1 MDVFWLEAAIAD
13 IEEIVAYIAA
23 DNPVAARQVAS
34 GLYDAAA
41 RLGSHPRIGRRGRSR
56 GTRELVVPS
65 LPFII
70 AYRIRAGRVEV
81 IRVIH
86 GRRSWHRAFQERR

>member
-13 IEEIVAYIAA
+13 IKEIVAYIEV
-23 DNPVAARQVAS
+23 DNPAAARRVAS
-34 GLYDAAA
+34 GLYDSAI

-70 AYRIRAGRVEV
+70 AYRIRADRVEV
-81 IRVIH
+81 VRVIH
-86 GRRSWHRAFQERR
+86 GRRDWRKALKERP

>member
-13 IEEIVAYIAA
+13 VEEIVAYIEA
-23 DNPVAARQVAS
+23 DNPPAARHVAS
-34 GLYDAAA
+34 GLYDAATQ
-41 RLGSHPRIGRRGRSR
+41 LVSHPRIGRRGRSR

-70 AYRIRAGRVEV
+70 ADRIRADRVEV

-86 GRRSWHRAFQERR
+86 GRRSWRKAFKERR

>member
-13 IEEIVAYIAA
+13 IEEIIAYIEA
-23 DNPVAARQVAS
+23 DNPAAARHGAS
-34 GLYDAAA
+34 GLYDAAT
-41 RLGSHPRIGRRGRSR
+41 RLGSHPRIGRRGRNR

-65 LPFII
+65 LPSII
-70 AYRIRAGRVEV
+70 AYRIRSNRVEV

-86 GRRSWHRAFQERR
+86 GRRHWRKAFKECR